1 MICSSDNGS
10 LRLSFKY
17 SMSLYAID
25 LIIPLV
31 IQFDILCLCLLNLI
45 VLEGK
50 CLFIALVM
58 VCSRTSLLE
67 FGSALGDLL
76 KRLYKF
82 ELENYTVNL
91 TILLAVD

>member
-17 SMSLYAID
+17 CLSLYAID

-31 IQFDILCLCLLNLI
+31 IQFDFLCLCLLNSI

-50 CLFIALVM
+50 CLFIALVTYGLFKD
-58 VCSRTSLLE
+58 VVVSIRVSTWR
-67 FGSALGDLL
+67 FA
-76 KRLYKF
+76 
-82 ELENYTVNL
+82 
-91 TILLAVD
+91 